1 MTTGD
6 GGQKLMR
13 EWKIGDK
20 VVADQTGSLTRF
32 VGWME
37 LNKKTR
43 TEFLEIK
50 TEDGDELIMTE
61 THNVF
66 YYKDGKPSSTFG
78 MNLSPGSVLV
88 GGSGEVC

>member
-13 EWKIGDK
+13 ELKIGDE
-20 VVADQTGSLTRF
+20 VVSDQTGSLTRF

-50 TEDGDELIMTE
+50 TEDGDELIGRRL
-61 THNVF
+61 F
-66 YYKDGKPSSTFG
+66 
-78 MNLSPGSVLV
+78 
-88 GGSGEVC
+88 

>member
-13 EWKIGDK
+13 ELKIGDE

-50 TEDGDELIMTE
+50 TEDGDELILTE

-66 YYKDGKPSSTFG
+66 YYKDGKPSSTFA

-88 GGSGEVC
+88 GGSEEVC